1 MSHVEEHSQSGN
13 RCGHAPLSPRFFA
26 PPTEHKTRPKILVR
40 LMTAIESYYQSP
52 GKVIPALNFCN
63 GSSRRQRSE
72 RREACLVLLAAII
85 HYTDLVTLKV
95 GVPLMAGGFVNLTTQ
110 KLSEVTAMGLRRT
123 QRALLDLSR
132 AGLLS
137 IQRVSKQIDGFGYRG
152 LAAIKMI
159 NPAVF
164 HLFGLGRWLAHERRR
179 AAERTKPQKRRQSC
193 FPRKAEHFLM
203 ASRFGYSSPDPSSM
217 SDRVESSTERLQP
230 KEHFMRMRELLNTR

>member
-1 MSHVEEHSQSGN
+1 MLLVEEHTQSGN

-52 GKVIPALNFCN
+52 GRVIPALNFCN

-72 RREACLVLLAAII
+72 RREACLILLAAII
-85 HYTDLVTLKV
+85 HYTDLGTLKV
-95 GVPLMAGGFVNLTTQ
+95 GVPTVSGGFVNLTTQ

-137 IQRVSKQIDGFGYRG
+137 IQRVSKQIDGVGYRG
-152 LAAIKMI
+152 LAAIKML

-179 AAERTKPQKRRQSC
+179 AAERTRQ
-193 FPRKAEHFLM
+193 A
-203 ASRFGYSSPDPSSM
+203 DPGIYPII
-217 SDRVESSTERLQP
+217 LP
-230 KEHFMRMRELLNTR
+230 L